1 MLENIRLSFR
11 GIWSHKLR
19 SFLTMLGIIIG
30 IAAIIAIVSTIE
42 GTNEQIKQNL
52 VGSGTN
58 TVSVCLNQDGYPMDF
73 TWGEMPDVQPFTDEL
88 REELR
93 TMDHVESVSF
103 VHTRDYGDGMT
114 YLKTDLS
121 SCGLVGV
128 DESYFATA
136 GYQII
141 RGRGFT
147 ARDLEGVGN
156 NVCIIDKITYNNAF
170 SGQNPLGCS
179 IQIKGVPFT
188 VIGVAA
194 QTSTFEPTINTVDDW
209 YMYTSDRTGKVFVP
223 DVTWPLI
230 FRFDEPE
237 TVVLRATSTD
247 DMTQAGRDAAKL
259 INNALNLSTEDTTA
273 IQYKSMDLMDQAAQ
287 LQQLASSTN
296 IMLIAIASISLL
308 VGGIGVMNI
317 MLVSVTERTR
327 EIGLQKA
334 LVARRRQILG
344 QFLTEAAVLSLLG
357 GILGIIVGIILA
369 RVISLVVEIPVAISV
384 PAILV
389 AIIFSSLV
397 GVIFGLLPSI
407 KASKLNPIYALRYAI
422 QGSTVCTF
430 IS

>member
-73 TWGEMPDVQPFTDEL
+73 TWGEKPDVQPFTDEL
-88 REELR
+88 REQLR
-93 TMDHVESVSF
+93 TMDHVDAVSF
-103 VHTRDYGDGMT
+103 VHTRDYSDGMS

-121 SCGLVGV
+121 NCGLVGV

-147 ARDLEGVGN
+147 ARDLEGVGR
-156 NVCIIDKITYNNAF
+156 NVCILDKITYNNAF

-188 VIGVAA
+188 IIGVAM
-194 QTSTFEPTINTVDDW
+194 QTSTFE
-209 YMYTSDRTGKVFVP
+209 GKVFVP
-223 DVTWPLI
+223 DAAWPLI
-230 FRFDEPE
+230 FGFDEPQ
-237 TVVLRATSTD
+237 TVVLRASSTD

-259 INNALNLSTEDTTA
+259 INADLNLSTEDATA

-327 EIGLQKA
+327 EIGLKKA
-334 LVARRRQILG
+334 LGARRRQILG

-357 GILGIIVGIILA
+357 GILGIIVGVILA
-369 RVISLVVEIPVAISV
+369 RVISLVVEIPVAISI

-389 AIIFSSLV
+389 AIVFSSLV

-407 KASKLNPIYALRYAI
+407 KASKLNPIDALRYE
-422 QGSTVCTF
+422 
-430 IS
+430 

>member
-1 MLENIRLSFR
+1 MLENILLSFR

-58 TVSVCLNQDGYPMDF
+58 TVNVCLNQDGYPVDF
-73 TWGEMPDVQPFTDEL
+73 SWGETPDVQPFTEEL
-88 REELR
+88 REALR
-93 TMDHVESVSF
+93 TMDHVDSVSF
-103 VHTRDYGDGMT
+103 VHTRDYSDGMT

-128 DESYFATA
+128 DENYFATA

-141 RGRGFT
+141 RGRGFS
-147 ARDLEGVGN
+147 AGDLEGVGK
-156 NVCIIDKITYNNAF
+156 NVCILDKITYNNAF

-188 VIGVAA
+188 IIGIAA
-194 QTSTFEPTINTVDDW
+194 QTSTFEPAINTIDDW
-209 YMYTSDRTGKVFVP
+209 YMYTSDRSGKVFIP
-223 DVTWPLI
+223 DVTWPI
-230 FRFDEPE
+230 VFRFDEPE
-237 TVVLRATSTD
+237 TVILRASSTD

-259 INNALNLSTEDTTA
+259 INSELNLSTEDA
-273 IQYKSMDLMDQAAQ
+273 SAVQYKSMDLMDQAAQ

-327 EIGLQKA
+327 EIGLKKA
-334 LVARRRQILG
+334 LGARRRQILG

-357 GILGIIVGIILA
+357 GILGIIVGVILA

-407 KASKLNPIYALRYAI
+407 KASKLNPIDALRYE
-422 QGSTVCTF
+422 
-430 IS
+430 

>member
-1 MLENIRLSFR
+1 MLENILLSFR

-58 TVSVCLNQDGYPMDF
+58 TVSVTLNQDGYPVDF
-73 TWGEMPDVQPFTDEL
+73 SWGELPDVQPFTEEL
-88 REELR
+88 REALR
-93 TMDHVESVSF
+93 TMDHVDSVSF
-103 VHTRDYGDGMT
+103 VHTRDYSDGMT

-128 DESYFATA
+128 DENYFATA

-141 RGRGFT
+141 RGRGFG
-147 ARDLEGVGN
+147 AGDLEGVGK
-156 NVCIIDKITYNNAF
+156 NVCILDKITYNNAF

-188 VIGVAA
+188 IIGVAA
-194 QTSTFEPTINTVDDW
+194 QTSTFEPAINTIDDW
-209 YMYTSDRTGKVFVP
+209 YMYTSDRSGKVFIP
-223 DVTWPLI
+223 DVTWPI
-230 FRFDEPE
+230 VFRFDEPE
-237 TVVLRATSTD
+237 TVVLRASSTD

-259 INNALNLSTEDTTA
+259 INSELNLSTEDA
-273 IQYKSMDLMDQAAQ
+273 SAVQYKSMDLMDQAAQ

-327 EIGLQKA
+327 EIGLKKA
-334 LVARRRQILG
+334 LGARRRQILG

-407 KASKLNPIYALRYAI
+407 KASKLNPIDALRYE
-422 QGSTVCTF
+422 
-430 IS
+430 

>member
-58 TVSVCLNQDGYPMDF
+58 TVNVCLNQDGYPMDF
-73 TWGEMPDVQPFTDEL
+73 SWGELPDVQPFTDEL
-88 REELR
+88 REQLR
-93 TMDHVESVSF
+93 SIDHVDSVSF
-103 VHTRDYGDGMT
+103 VHTRDYADGMT

-147 ARDLEGVGN
+147 ARDLEGVGR
-156 NVCIIDKITYNNAF
+156 NVCILDKITYNNAF

-188 VIGVAA
+188 IIGVAA

-223 DVTWPLI
+223 DVTWPII

-237 TVVLRATSTD
+237 TVVLRAASTD

-259 INNALNLSTEDTTA
+259 INSELNLSTEDATA
-273 IQYKSMDLMDQAAQ
+273 VQYKSMDLMDQAAQ

-327 EIGLQKA
+327 EIGLKKA
-334 LVARRRQILG
+334 LGARRRQILG

-369 RVISLVVEIPVAISV
+369 RVISLVVEIPVAISI

-407 KASKLNPIYALRYAI
+407 KASKLNPIDALRYE
-422 QGSTVCTF
+422 
-430 IS
+430 

>member
-170 SGQNPLGCS
+170 SGQ
-179 IQIKGVPFT
+179 I
-188 VIGVAA
+188 
-194 QTSTFEPTINTVDDW
+194 
-209 YMYTSDRTGKVFVP
+209 
-223 DVTWPLI
+223 
-230 FRFDEPE
+230 
-237 TVVLRATSTD
+237 
-247 DMTQAGRDAAKL
+247 
-259 INNALNLSTEDTTA
+259 
-273 IQYKSMDLMDQAAQ
+273 
-287 LQQLASSTN
+287 
-296 IMLIAIASISLL
+296 
-308 VGGIGVMNI
+308 
-317 MLVSVTERTR
+317 
-327 EIGLQKA
+327 
-334 LVARRRQILG
+334 
-344 QFLTEAAVLSLLG
+344 
-357 GILGIIVGIILA
+357 
-369 RVISLVVEIPVAISV
+369 
-384 PAILV
+384 
-389 AIIFSSLV
+389 
-397 GVIFGLLPSI
+397 
-407 KASKLNPIYALRYAI
+407 
-422 QGSTVCTF
+422 
-430 IS
+430 

>member
-1 MLENIRLSFR
+1 MLENILLSFR

-58 TVSVCLNQDGYPMDF
+58 TVSVCLNQDGYPVDF
-73 TWGEMPDVQPFTDEL
+73 SWGETPDVQPFTEEL
-88 REELR
+88 REALR
-93 TMDHVESVSF
+93 TMDHVDSVSF
-103 VHTRDYGDGMT
+103 VHTRDYSDGMT

-128 DESYFATA
+128 DENYFSTA

-141 RGRGFT
+141 RGRGFS
-147 ARDLEGVGN
+147 AGDLEGVGK
-156 NVCIIDKITYNNAF
+156 NVCILDKITYNNAF

-188 VIGVAA
+188 IIGIAA
-194 QTSTFEPTINTVDDW
+194 QTSTFEPAINTIDDW
-209 YMYTSDRTGKVFVP
+209 YMYTSDRSGKVFIP
-223 DVTWPLI
+223 DVTWPI
-230 FRFDEPE
+230 VFRFDEPE
-237 TVVLRATSTD
+237 TVVLRASSTD

-259 INNALNLSTEDTTA
+259 INSELNLSTEDSTA
-273 IQYKSMDLMDQAAQ
+273 VQYKSMDLMDQAAQ

-327 EIGLQKA
+327 EIGLKKA
-334 LVARRRQILG
+334 LGARRRQILG

-357 GILGIIVGIILA
+357 GILGIIVGVILA

-407 KASKLNPIYALRYAI
+407 KASKLNPIDALRYE
-422 QGSTVCTF
+422 
-430 IS
+430 

>member
-1 MLENIRLSFR
+1 MLENILLSFR

-73 TWGEMPDVQPFTDEL
+73 SWGETPDVQPFTEEL
-88 REELR
+88 REQLR
-93 TMDHVESVSF
+93 SIDHVDSVSF
-103 VHTRDYGDGMT
+103 VHTRDYADGMT

-128 DESYFATA
+128 DENYFATA

-156 NVCIIDKITYNNAF
+156 NVCILDKITYNNAF

-179 IQIKGVPFT
+179 IQIKGVPYT

-209 YMYTSDRTGKVFVP
+209 YMYTSDRSGKVFIP
-223 DVTWPLI
+223 DVTWPI
-230 FRFDEPE
+230 VFRFDEPE
-237 TVVLRATSTD
+237 TVVLRASSTD

-259 INNALNLSTEDTTA
+259 INSELNLSTEDSTA
-273 IQYKSMDLMDQAAQ
+273 VQYKSMDLMDQAAQ

-327 EIGLQKA
+327 EIGIRKSLG
-334 LVARRRQILG
+334 ARTGSILT
-344 QFLTEAAVLSLLG
+344 QFLAEAAIITSLG
-357 GILGIIVGIILA
+357 GIIGIIIGFLGANIICRVIGFEASISPMVVLVTVLFSSAVGIFFGIYPA
-369 RVISLVVEIPVAISV
+369 R
-384 PAILV
+384 
-389 AIIFSSLV
+389 
-397 GVIFGLLPSI
+397 
-407 KASKLNPIYALRYAI
+407 KAARLSPIEALRHE
-422 QGSTVCTF
+422 
-430 IS
+430 

>member
-1 MLENIRLSFR
+1 MLENILLSFR

-58 TVSVCLNQDGYPMDF
+58 TVNVCLNQDGYPVDF
-73 TWGEMPDVQPFTDEL
+73 SWGETPDVQPFTEEL
-88 REELR
+88 REALR
-93 TMDHVESVSF
+93 TMDHVDSVSF
-103 VHTRDYGDGMT
+103 VHTRDYSDGMT

-128 DESYFATA
+128 DENYFATA

-141 RGRGFT
+141 RGRGFS
-147 ARDLEGVGN
+147 AGDLEGVGK
-156 NVCIIDKITYNNAF
+156 NVCILDKITYNNAF

-188 VIGVAA
+188 IIGIAA
-194 QTSTFEPTINTVDDW
+194 QTSTFEPAINTIDDW
-209 YMYTSDRTGKVFVP
+209 YMYTSDRSGKVFIP
-223 DVTWPLI
+223 DVTWPI
-230 FRFDEPE
+230 VFRFDEPE
-237 TVVLRATSTD
+237 TVVLRASSTD

-259 INNALNLSTEDTTA
+259 INSELNLSTEDA
-273 IQYKSMDLMDQAAQ
+273 SAVQYKSMDLMDQAAQ

-327 EIGLQKA
+327 EIGLKKA
-334 LVARRRQILG
+334 LGARRRQILG

-407 KASKLNPIYALRYAI
+407 KASKLNPIDALRYE
-422 QGSTVCTF
+422 
-430 IS
+430 

>member
-1 MLENIRLSFR
+1 MLENILLSFR

-58 TVSVCLNQDGYPMDF
+58 TVNVCLNQDGYPVDF
-73 TWGEMPDVQPFTDEL
+73 SWGETPDVQPFTEEL
-88 REELR
+88 REQLR
-93 TMDHVESVSF
+93 SIDHVDSVSF
-103 VHTRDYGDGMT
+103 VHTRDYSDGMT

-128 DESYFATA
+128 DENYFSTA

-141 RGRGFT
+141 RRRGFS
-147 ARDLEGVGN
+147 AGDLEGVGK
-156 NVCIIDKITYNNAF
+156 NVCILDKITYNNAF

-188 VIGVAA
+188 IIGIAA
-194 QTSTFEPTINTVDDW
+194 QTSTFEPAINTIDDW
-209 YMYTSDRTGKVFVP
+209 YMYTSDRSGKVFIP
-223 DVTWPLI
+223 DVTWPI
-230 FRFDEPE
+230 VFRFDEPE
-237 TVVLRATSTD
+237 TVVLRASSTD

-259 INNALNLSTEDTTA
+259 INSELNLSTEDA
-273 IQYKSMDLMDQAAQ
+273 SAVQYKSMDLMDQAAQ

-327 EIGLQKA
+327 EIGLKKA
-334 LVARRRQILG
+334 LGARRRQILG

-407 KASKLNPIYALRYAI
+407 KASKLNPIDALRYE
-422 QGSTVCTF
+422 
-430 IS
+430 

>member
-1 MLENIRLSFR
+1 MLENILLSFR

-58 TVSVCLNQDGYPMDF
+58 TVSVCLNQDGYPVDF
-73 TWGEMPDVQPFTDEL
+73 SWGETPDVQPFTEEL
-88 REELR
+88 REALR
-93 TMDHVESVSF
+93 TMDHVDGVSF
-103 VHTRDYGDGMT
+103 VHTRDYADGMT

-128 DESYFATA
+128 DENYFATA

-141 RGRGFT
+141 RGRGFA
-147 ARDLEGVGN
+147 ARDLEGVGR
-156 NVCIIDKITYNNAF
+156 NVCILDKITYNNAF

-188 VIGVAA
+188 IIGIAA
-194 QTSTFEPTINTVDDW
+194 QTSTFEPAINTIDDW
-209 YMYTSDRTGKVFVP
+209 YMYTSDRSGKVFIP
-223 DVTWPLI
+223 DVTWPI
-230 FRFDEPE
+230 VFRFDEPE
-237 TVVLRATSTD
+237 TVVLRASSTD

-259 INNALNLSTEDTTA
+259 INSELNLSTEDA
-273 IQYKSMDLMDQAAQ
+273 SAVQYKSMDLMDQAAQ

-327 EIGLQKA
+327 EIGLKKA
-334 LVARRRQILG
+334 LGARRRQILG

-407 KASKLNPIYALRYAI
+407 KASKLNPIDALRYE
-422 QGSTVCTF
+422 
-430 IS
+430 

>member
-1 MLENIRLSFR
+1 MLENILLSFR

-58 TVSVCLNQDGYPMDF
+58 TVNVCLNQDGYPVDF
-73 TWGEMPDVQPFTDEL
+73 SWGETPDVQPFTEEL
-88 REELR
+88 REALR
-93 TMDHVESVSF
+93 TMDHVDSVSF
-103 VHTRDYGDGMT
+103 VHTRDYSDGMT

-128 DESYFATA
+128 DENYFATA

-141 RGRGFT
+141 RGRGFS
-147 ARDLEGVGN
+147 AGDLEGVGK
-156 NVCIIDKITYNNAF
+156 NVCILDKITYNNAF

-188 VIGVAA
+188 IIGIAA
-194 QTSTFEPTINTVDDW
+194 QTSTFEPAINTIDDW
-209 YMYTSDRTGKVFVP
+209 YMYTSDRSGKVFIP
-223 DVTWPLI
+223 DVTWPI
-230 FRFDEPE
+230 VFRFDEPE
-237 TVVLRATSTD
+237 TVVLRASSTD

-259 INNALNLSTEDTTA
+259 INSELNLSTEDSTA
-273 IQYKSMDLMDQAAQ
+273 VQYKSMDLMDQAAQ

-327 EIGLQKA
+327 EIGLKKA
-334 LVARRRQILG
+334 LGARRRQILM
-344 QFLTEAAVLSLLG
+344 QFLTEAVVLSLLG
-357 GILGIIVGIILA
+357 GILGVLVGVALSAIISSVA
-369 RVISLVVEIPVAISV
+369 QIPVAFSV
-384 PAILV
+384 PAVLIALG
-389 AIIFSSLV
+389 FSMLV
-397 GVIFGLLPSI
+397 GIVFGLLPSV
-407 KASKLNPIYALRYAI
+407 KASKLDPIEALRYE
-422 QGSTVCTF
+422 
-430 IS
+430 

>member
-58 TVSVCLNQDGYPMDF
+58 TVNVCLNQDGYPMDF
-73 TWGEMPDVQPFTDEL
+73 SWGEMPDVQPFTEEL
-88 REELR
+88 REQLR
-93 TMDHVESVSF
+93 GIDHVDSVSF
-103 VHTRDYGDGMT
+103 VHTRDYADGMT

-147 ARDLEGVGN
+147 ARDLEGVGR
-156 NVCIIDKITYNNAF
+156 NVCILDKITYNNAF

-223 DVTWPLI
+223 DVTWPII

-237 TVVLRATSTD
+237 TVVLRAASTD

-259 INNALNLSTEDTTA
+259 INSELNLSTEDTTA
-273 IQYKSMDLMDQAAQ
+273 VQYKSMDLMDQAAQ

-327 EIGLQKA
+327 EIGLKKA
-334 LVARRRQILG
+334 LGARRRQILS

-369 RVISLVVEIPVAISV
+369 RVISLVVEIPVAISI

-407 KASKLNPIYALRYAI
+407 KASKLNPIDALRYE
-422 QGSTVCTF
+422 
-430 IS
+430 

>member
-1 MLENIRLSFR
+1 MLENILLSFR

-58 TVSVCLNQDGYPMDF
+58 TVNVCLNQDGYPVDF
-73 TWGEMPDVQPFTDEL
+73 SWGETPDVQPFTEEL
-88 REELR
+88 REALR
-93 TMDHVESVSF
+93 TMDHVDSVSF
-103 VHTRDYGDGMT
+103 VHTRDYSDGMT

-128 DESYFATA
+128 DENYFATA

-141 RGRGFT
+141 RGRGFS
-147 ARDLEGVGN
+147 AGDLEGVGK
-156 NVCIIDKITYNNAF
+156 NVCILDKITYNNAF

-188 VIGVAA
+188 IIGIAA
-194 QTSTFEPTINTVDDW
+194 QTSTFEPAINTIDDW
-209 YMYTSDRTGKVFVP
+209 YMYTSDRSGKVFIP
-223 DVTWPLI
+223 DVTWPI
-230 FRFDEPE
+230 VFRFDEPE
-237 TVVLRATSTD
+237 TVVLRASSTD
-247 DMTQAGRDAAKL
+247 DMTQAGREAAKL
-259 INNALNLSTEDTTA
+259 INSDLNLSAEDTSA
-273 IQYKSMDLMDQAAQ
+273 LQYKSMDLMDQAAQ

-327 EIGLQKA
+327 EIGLKKA
-334 LVARRRQILG
+334 LGARRRQILG

-407 KASKLNPIYALRYAI
+407 KASKLNPIDALRYE
-422 QGSTVCTF
+422 
-430 IS
+430 

>member
-1 MLENIRLSFR
+1 MLENILLSFR

-58 TVSVCLNQDGYPMDF
+58 TVNVCLNQDGYPVDF
-73 TWGEMPDVQPFTDEL
+73 SWGETPDVQPFTEEL
-88 REELR
+88 REALR
-93 TMDHVESVSF
+93 TMDHVDSVSF
-103 VHTRDYGDGMT
+103 VHTRDYSDGMT

-128 DESYFATA
+128 DENYFATA

-141 RGRGFT
+141 RGRGFS
-147 ARDLEGVGN
+147 AGDLEGVGK
-156 NVCIIDKITYNNAF
+156 NVCILDKITYNNAF

-209 YMYTSDRTGKVFVP
+209 YMYTSDRSGKVFIP

-237 TVVLRATSTD
+237 TVILRASSTD
-247 DMTQAGRDAAKL
+247 DMTQAGREAAKL
-259 INNALNLSTEDTTA
+259 INSELNLSTEDATA
-273 IQYKSMDLMDQAAQ
+273 VQYKSMDLMDQAAQ

-327 EIGLQKA
+327 EIGLKKA
-334 LVARRRQILG
+334 LGARRRQILG

-407 KASKLNPIYALRYAI
+407 KASKLNPIDALRYE
-422 QGSTVCTF
+422 
-430 IS
+430 

>member
-58 TVSVCLNQDGYPMDF
+58 TVNVTLNQDGYPYEYD
-73 TWGEMPDVQPFTDEL
+73 WRGKPDVQPFSDEL
-88 REELR
+88 RESLR
-93 TMDHVESVSF
+93 ALDGVDGVSF
-103 VHTRDYGDGMT
+103 VHVRDYAQNMS

-121 SCGLVGV
+121 SCSLVGV
-128 DESYFATA
+128 DESYFAAA

-141 RGRGFT
+141 RGRGFS
-147 ARDLEGVGN
+147 ARDLEGVGQ
-156 NVCIIDKITYNNAF
+156 NVCILDRITYSNAF
-170 SGQNPLGCS
+170 SGMNPLGAS
-179 IQIKGVPFT
+179 IQINGVPFT
-188 VIGVAA
+188 IVGVAA
-194 QTSTFEPTINTVDDW
+194 QTSAFQPAISTVDDW
-209 YMYTSDRTGKVFVP
+209 YMYSGDRTGKVFIP
-223 DVTWPLI
+223 GVTWPLI
-230 FRFDEPE
+230 YGFDEPE
-237 TVVLRATSTD
+237 TVVLRAVSTD
-247 DMTQAGRDAAKL
+247 AMTQAGRAAAKL
-259 INNALNLSTEDTTA
+259 INDSLGLKTEDSSA
-273 IQYKSMDLMDQAAQ
+273 LQYKSMDLMDQAAQ

-327 EIGLQKA
+327 EIGLKKA
-334 LVARRRQILG
+334 LGARRRQILG

-357 GILGIIVGIILA
+357 GILGIIAGIILA

-384 PAILV
+384 PAILI
-389 AIIFSSLV
+389 AIVFSSLV
-397 GVIFGLLPSI
+397 GVIFGLLPSV
-407 KASKLNPIYALRYAI
+407 KASKLNPIDALRYE
-422 QGSTVCTF
+422 
-430 IS
+430 

>member
-1 MLENIRLSFR
+1 MLENILLSFR

-58 TVSVCLNQDGYPMDF
+58 TVSVCLNQDGYPVDF
-73 TWGEMPDVQPFTDEL
+73 NWGETPDVQPFTEEL
-88 REELR
+88 REALR
-93 TMDHVESVSF
+93 AMDHVDGVSF
-103 VHTRDYGDGMT
+103 VHTRDYADGMT

-128 DESYFATA
+128 DENYFAAA

-141 RGRGFT
+141 RGRGFS
-147 ARDLEGVGN
+147 ARDLEGVGK
-156 NVCIIDKITYNNAF
+156 NVCILDKITYNNAF

-209 YMYTSDRTGKVFVP
+209 YMYTSDRTGKVFIP
-223 DVTWPLI
+223 DVTWPI
-230 FRFDEPE
+230 VFRFDEPE
-237 TVVLRATSTD
+237 TVILRASSTD
-247 DMTQAGRDAAKL
+247 DMTQAGREAAKL
-259 INNALNLSTEDTTA
+259 INSELNLSTEDATA
-273 IQYKSMDLMDQAAQ
+273 VQYKSMDLMDQAAQ

-327 EIGLQKA
+327 EIGLKKA
-334 LVARRRQILG
+334 LGARRRQILG

-407 KASKLNPIYALRYAI
+407 KASKLNPIDALRYE
-422 QGSTVCTF
+422 
-430 IS
+430 

>member
-1 MLENIRLSFR
+1 MLENILLSFR

-58 TVSVCLNQDGYPMDF
+58 TVSVCLNQDGYPVDF
-73 TWGEMPDVQPFTDEL
+73 NWGETPDVQPFTEEL
-88 REELR
+88 REALR
-93 TMDHVESVSF
+93 TMDHVDGVSF
-103 VHTRDYGDGMT
+103 VHTRDYADGMT

-128 DESYFATA
+128 DENYFATA

-141 RGRGFT
+141 RGRGFS
-147 ARDLEGVGN
+147 ARDLEGVGK
-156 NVCIIDKITYNNAF
+156 NVCILDKITYNNAF

-188 VIGVAA
+188 IIGVAA
-194 QTSTFEPTINTVDDW
+194 QTSTFEPAINTLDDW
-209 YMYTSDRTGKVFVP
+209 YMYSSDRTGKVFIP
-223 DVTWPLI
+223 DVTWPI
-230 FRFDEPE
+230 VFRFDEPE
-237 TVVLRATSTD
+237 TVILRASSTD
-247 DMTQAGRDAAKL
+247 DMTQAGREAAKL
-259 INNALNLSTEDTTA
+259 INSELNLSTEDTTA
-273 IQYKSMDLMDQAAQ
+273 VQYKSMDLMDQAAQ

-327 EIGLQKA
+327 EIGLKKA
-334 LVARRRQILG
+334 LGARRRQILG

-407 KASKLNPIYALRYAI
+407 KASKLNPIDA
-422 QGSTVCTF
+422 
-430 IS
+430 

>member
-11 GIWSHKLR
+11 GIWSHKMR

-58 TVSVCLNQDGYPMDF
+58 TVTVTLNQDGYPYEFD
-73 TWGEMPDVQPFTDEL
+73 WNGKPDVQPFSEEL

-93 TMDHVESVSF
+93 ELAHVESLSF
-103 VHTRDYGDGMT
+103 VHTRDYVDGMT

-121 SCGLVGV
+121 NCGLVGV
-128 DESYFATA
+128 DAGYFATS

-141 RGRGFT
+141 RGRGFD
-147 ARDLEGVGN
+147 ARDLEGTGR
-156 NVCIIDKITYNNAF
+156 NVCILDKTTYNNAF
-170 SGQNPLGCS
+170 SGTNPLGAS
-179 IQIKGVPFT
+179 IQIRGVPFT
-188 VIGVAA
+188 IVGIAA
-194 QTSTFEPTINTVDDW
+194 QTSTFEPTINTVDEW
-209 YMYTSDRTGKVFVP
+209 YMYTSDRGGKVFIP
-223 DVTWPLI
+223 DVCWPLA
-230 FRFDEPE
+230 FGFDEPE
-237 TVVLRATSTD
+237 SVVLRAASTD
-247 DMTQAGRDAAKL
+247 DMTQVGRDAAKC
-259 INNALNLSTEDTTA
+259 INESLMLNAEDSTA
-273 IQYKSMDLMDQAAQ
+273 LQYKSMDLMDQAAQ
-287 LQQLASSTN
+287 MQQLANSTN

-327 EIGLQKA
+327 EIGLKKA
-334 LVARRRQILG
+334 LGARRRQILS

-357 GILGIIVGIILA
+357 GLLGIIVGIVLA

-389 AIIFSSLV
+389 AIVFSSLV
-397 GVIFGLLPSI
+397 GVIFGLLPSV
-407 KASKLNPIYALRYAI
+407 KASKLNPIDALRYE
-422 QGSTVCTF
+422 
-430 IS
+430 

>member
-1 MLENIRLSFR
+1 MLENILLSFR
-11 GIWSHKLR
+11 GIWSHTLR

-58 TVSVCLNQDGYPMDF
+58 TVSVCLNQDGYPVDF
-73 TWGEMPDVQPFTDEL
+73 SWGETPDVQPFTEEL
-88 REELR
+88 REALR
-93 TMDHVESVSF
+93 TMDHVDSVSF
-103 VHTRDYGDGMT
+103 VHTRDYSDGMT

-128 DESYFATA
+128 DENYFATA

-141 RGRGFT
+141 RGRGFG
-147 ARDLEGVGN
+147 AGDLEGVGK
-156 NVCIIDKITYNNAF
+156 NVCILDKITYNNAF

-188 VIGVAA
+188 IIGVAA
-194 QTSTFEPTINTVDDW
+194 QTSTFEPAINTIDDW
-209 YMYTSDRTGKVFVP
+209 YMYTSDRSGKVFIP
-223 DVTWPLI
+223 DVTWPI
-230 FRFDEPE
+230 VFRFDEPE
-237 TVVLRATSTD
+237 TVVLRASSTD
-247 DMTQAGRDAAKL
+247 DMTQAGREAAKL
-259 INNALNLSTEDTTA
+259 INSELNLSAEDA
-273 IQYKSMDLMDQAAQ
+273 SALQYKSMDLMDQAAQ

-327 EIGLQKA
+327 EIGLKKA
-334 LVARRRQILG
+334 LGARRRQILG

-407 KASKLNPIYALRYAI
+407 KASKLNPIDALRYE
-422 QGSTVCTF
+422 
-430 IS
+430 

>member
-327 EIGLQKA
+327 EIGLKKA
-334 LVARRRQILG
+334 LGARRRQILG

-369 RVISLVVEIPVAISV
+369 RVISLVVEIPVAISI

-389 AIIFSSLV
+389 AIVFSSLV

-407 KASKLNPIYALRYAI
+407 KASKLNPIDALRYE
-422 QGSTVCTF
+422 
-430 IS
+430 

>member
-1 MLENIRLSFR
+1 MLENILLSFR

-58 TVSVCLNQDGYPMDF
+58 TVSVCLNQDGYPVDF
-73 TWGEMPDVQPFTDEL
+73 NWGETPDVQPFTEEL
-88 REELR
+88 REALR
-93 TMDHVESVSF
+93 TMDHVDGVSF
-103 VHTRDYGDGMT
+103 VHTRDYADGMT

-128 DESYFATA
+128 DENYFAAA

-141 RGRGFT
+141 RGRGFS
-147 ARDLEGVGN
+147 ARDLEGVGK
-156 NVCIIDKITYNNAF
+156 NVCILDKITYNNAF

-188 VIGVAA
+188 IIGVAA

-209 YMYTSDRTGKVFVP
+209 YMYSSDRTGKVFIP
-223 DVTWPLI
+223 DVTWPI
-230 FRFDEPE
+230 VFRFDEPE
-237 TVVLRATSTD
+237 TVILRASSTD
-247 DMTQAGRDAAKL
+247 DMTQAGREAAKL
-259 INNALNLSTEDTTA
+259 INSELNLSTEDATA
-273 IQYKSMDLMDQAAQ
+273 VQYKSMDLMDQAAQ

-327 EIGLQKA
+327 EIGLKKA
-334 LVARRRQILG
+334 LGARRRQILG

-407 KASKLNPIYALRYAI
+407 KASKLNPIDALRYE
-422 QGSTVCTF
+422 
-430 IS
+430 